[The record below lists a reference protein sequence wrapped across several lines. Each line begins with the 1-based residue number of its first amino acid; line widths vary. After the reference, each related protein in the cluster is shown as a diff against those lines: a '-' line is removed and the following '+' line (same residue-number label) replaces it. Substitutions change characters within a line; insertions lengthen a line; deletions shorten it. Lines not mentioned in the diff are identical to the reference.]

1 MRQPVK
7 SVTEQTTLLE
17 IAQLMLEHRIGSV
30 LVVDGTGVLKGI
42 ITETDFAAKE
52 KGIPFSTF
60 RGPQLFHQWMDGSN
74 LEELYR
80 EARTLTAGEIMTH
93 HVLTVTEDTS
103 MEQVLALMMEE
114 HVYRVPVV
122 RDGKPVGIIAR
133 HDLLCIMLKG

>member
-1 MRQPVK
+1 MQQPVK

-93 HVLTVTEDTS
+93 H
-103 MEQVLALMMEE
+103 E
-114 HVYRVPVV
+114 HGAGVSAD
-122 RDGKPVGIIAR
+122 DGRTCLPCAGCERRKAGGDHRPP
-133 HDLLCIMLKG
+133 